1 MAGSAADDS
10 PRDGLVRDDYSAPA
24 DWVLDDCWAAMQAD
38 DRSAPEAPPIG
49 CSALA
54 RSAAG
59 GLAPV
64 DYSAPADFPDD
75 SPADCRVD
83 C

>member
-1 MAGSAADDS
+1 VLRTDDHSALEVRPADGLALVELAADD
-10 PRDGLVRDDYSAPA
+10 LVRDDYSALV
-24 DWVLDDCWAAMQAD
+24 DSVAD
-38 DRSAPEAPPIG
+38 DSPR
-49 CSALA
+49 
-54 RSAAG
+54 G

-75 SPADCRVD
+75 SADCRAD